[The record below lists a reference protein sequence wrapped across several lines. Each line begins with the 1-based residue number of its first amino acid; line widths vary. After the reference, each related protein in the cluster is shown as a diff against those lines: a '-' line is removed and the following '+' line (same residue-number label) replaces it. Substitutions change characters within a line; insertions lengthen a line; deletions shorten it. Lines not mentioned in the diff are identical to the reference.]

1 MRCKDT
7 PFYPYTQDEKLLF
20 IPSSYTFLS
29 FIGGEWNAL
38 FQQSA
43 NHHTHLAILLS
54 LPKKGKINKGEQE
67 KRKTCTTDN
76 LRKVSHVASEIPKDE
91 QKIKSPQVFTWGD
104 GEGNCTEAFKRK
116 EGSRVSVCIPGRSL
130 SSNKGNLT

>member
-20 IPSSYTFLS
+20 IPSSYPFLS

-43 NHHTHLAILLS
+43 TTTLILLS
-54 LPKKGKINKGEQE
+54 YYPCHPTILAKESKINKGEQE
-67 KRKTCTTDN
+67 KRKT
-76 LRKVSHVASEIPKDE
+76 
-91 QKIKSPQVFTWGD
+91 
-104 GEGNCTEAFKRK
+104 
-116 EGSRVSVCIPGRSL
+116 
-130 SSNKGNLT
+130 

>member
-20 IPSSYTFLS
+20 IPSSFPFLS

-54 LPKKGKINKGEQE
+54 LPSYYPCHPTILAKEGKISKGEQE
-67 KRKTCTTDN
+67 KRK
-76 LRKVSHVASEIPKDE
+76 I
-91 QKIKSPQVFTWGD
+91 
-104 GEGNCTEAFKRK
+104 
-116 EGSRVSVCIPGRSL
+116 
-130 SSNKGNLT
+130 

>member
-20 IPSSYTFLS
+20 IPSSYPFLS

-43 NHHTHLAILLS
+43 TTTLILPSYYPCHPTILA
-54 LPKKGKINKGEQE
+54 KEGKISKGEQE
-67 KRKTCTTDN
+67 KRKT
-76 LRKVSHVASEIPKDE
+76 
-91 QKIKSPQVFTWGD
+91 
-104 GEGNCTEAFKRK
+104 
-116 EGSRVSVCIPGRSL
+116 
-130 SSNKGNLT
+130 

>member
-20 IPSSYTFLS
+20 IPPSYPFLS

-43 NHHTHLAILLS
+43 TTTLILLS
-54 LPKKGKINKGEQE
+54 YYPCQRRKDQQRGAGEKENMSNRQSKKGEPCRICNPQGRTKKQNLPKFSLGEMGRGTALKPSKGRKARACLSASLKGVYHP
-67 KRKTCTTDN
+67 T
-76 LRKVSHVASEIPKDE
+76 
-91 QKIKSPQVFTWGD
+91 
-104 GEGNCTEAFKRK
+104 K
-116 EGSRVSVCIPGRSL
+116 E
-130 SSNKGNLT
+130 T